1 MNTRSRSNLAAGLV
15 LILIG
20 AAFLIAR
27 LNPSWFV
34 WLDPERNWP
43 VIVIGV
49 GALLFVIGLLT
60 GVPAM
65 AVPASIVG
73 GIGGLLYW
81 QNATGNWDSWAWAWA
96 LIPGFVGFGIILSGL
111 LGGQFRQALREGGR
125 TILVSLILV
134 AIFGSLLGPGDFATP
149 VWPIL
154 LIAAGVIFL
163 IQAIF
168 RPR

>member
-1 MNTRSRSNLAAGLV
+1 MDTRSRSNLTAGLV

-20 AAFLIAR
+20 AAFLVAR
-27 LNPSWFV
+27 LNPSWLD
-34 WLDPERNWP
+34 WLDPARNWP
-43 VIVIGV
+43 VIIIGV
-49 GALLFVIGLLT
+49 GALLLVIGLLT

-65 AVPASIVG
+65 AVPACIVG

-81 QNATGNWDSWAWAWA
+81 QNATGNWESWAWAWA
-96 LIPGFVGFGIILSGL
+96 FIPGFVGIGIVLSGL
-111 LGGQFRQALREGGR
+111 LGGQFRQGLREGGR

-134 AIFGSLLGPGDFATP
+134 AIFGTLLGPDDFATP

-163 IQAIF
+163 IQAIL

>member
-1 MNTRSRSNLAAGLV
+1 MNMKMRSNIAGGLV

-20 AAFLIAR
+20 AAFLLAQLR
-27 LNPSWFV
+27 PGLFD
-34 WLDPERNWP
+34 WLDPAQNWP
-43 VIVIGV
+43 LIIIGV
-49 GALLFVIGLLT
+49 GVLLLVIGLLT

-73 GIGGLLYW
+73 GVGGLLYW
-81 QNATGNWDSWAWAWA
+81 QNITGNWESWAYAWA
-96 LIPGFVGFGIILSGL
+96 LIPGFVGVGIVISGL
-111 LGGQFRQALREGGR
+111 LSGQARQALRDGGR
-125 TILVSLILV
+125 TILVSLVLL
-134 AIFGSLLGPGDFATP
+134 AIFGSFLGPRDFAAP

-163 IQAIF
+163 LQAIL